1 MPYGIIGAIQF
12 KVAKEHMMKLFK
24 SLPISVALLASA
36 GLSAFDNTQNN
47 GFWDTTKYVN
57 PAPAVS
63 GAAMELEFASLVFDR
78 RDCAMAKDSVLDSRC
93 FSAVGPIALECQF
106 RSIPPGLFFIVR

>member
-1 MPYGIIGAIQF
+1 
-12 KVAKEHMMKLFK
+12 MKFSKL
-24 SLPISVALLASA
+24 SVAPALAFASTC
-36 GLSAFDNTQNN
+36 LFAFDNTQNN

>member
-1 MPYGIIGAIQF
+1 
-12 KVAKEHMMKLFK
+12 
-24 SLPISVALLASA
+24 
-36 GLSAFDNTQNN
+36 
-47 GFWDTTKYVN
+47 
-57 PAPAVS
+57 
-63 GAAMELEFASLVFDR
+63 MELEFASLVFDR

>member
-1 MPYGIIGAIQF
+1 
-12 KVAKEHMMKLFK
+12 MKFFK
-24 SLPISVALLASA
+24 SLPILLALLASV

-47 GFWDTTKYVN
+47 GFWDTTKYAN

-63 GAAMELEFASLVFDR
+63 GAAMVQEFASLVFDR
-78 RDCAMAKDSVLDSRC
+78 RDCAMAKDSVMDSRY
-93 FSAVGPIALECQF
+93 FSTVGPVALACQF